1 MSDDKDRGLTPD
13 EARVLI
19 RETVRETLLTLG
31 LSTDDPIQVQRDF
44 QHLRE
49 WRETTEAVKSKA
61 LLATIG
67 LLTSGAVA
75 AIWIG
80 IKKYLGVPG

>member
-1 MSDDKDRGLTPD
+1 MRDDDPHGLTAD

-31 LSTDDPIQVQRDF
+31 LSTDDPIQVQKDF

-49 WRETTEAVKSKA
+49 WRQTTEAVKSKA
-61 LLATIG
+61 LLAVVGVIVSG
-67 LLTSGAVA
+67 LVA
-75 AIWIG
+75 AMWMG
-80 IKKYLGVPG
+80 VKKYFGVT